1 MNAKIISDSSCDLND
16 DIIRD
21 FDIDI
26 LDIKSIYDGIDIVED
41 DYSMDE
47 FFKAQREGHVF
58 KTSQITTYEYLV
70 KFEEYAK
77 RGIDF
82 ICITISGK
90 MSGCYQNAKLAV
102 SELKEKYPDIKMTV
116 VDSKSASVGNG
127 LVTYYMGLACK
138 NNMEYDDLLEFSKF
152 LTSNVK
158 HLFTVFDLKYLY
170 EGGRVSKTGAKV
182 SSILNIMPILE
193 VSEDGEIYLSEVV
206 RGKNRAYNRM
216 AEIAKK
222 NTKEPGAD
230 TVFPVYGD
238 DISIL
243 DKFIEK
249 IKEEGF
255 KDFIP
260 LQVGNTIA
268 SHVGPD
274 ISGMAYLSES
284 IPEKYKKYL

>member
-1 MNAKIISDSSCDLND
+1 MNVKIISDSSCDLND
-16 DIIRD
+16 DIVRD
-21 FDIDI
+21 LDIDI
-26 LDIKSIYDGIDIVED
+26 LDIKSIYDGLNIVED

-77 RGIDF
+77 KGIDF
-82 ICITISGK
+82 ICITLSGK
-90 MSGCYQNAKLAV
+90 MSGCYQNAKIAAD
-102 SELKEKYPDIKMTV
+102 EIKEKYPDVRMTV
-116 VDSKSASVGNG
+116 IDSKSASVGNG
-127 LVTYYMGLACK
+127 LVTYYIGLASK
-138 NNMEYDDLLEFSKF
+138 NNMGYDELLEFSKF

-170 EGGRVSKTGAKV
+170 EGGRVSRTGAKV

-193 VSEDGEIYLSEVV
+193 LNEAGEIYVSEIV
-206 RGKNRAYNRM
+206 RGKNKAYNRM

-222 NTKEPGAD
+222 NSKEPRND

-243 DKFIEK
+243 DRFIKK

-255 KDFIP
+255 KNFIP
-260 LQVGNTIA
+260 LRVGNTIA

-274 ISGMAYLSES
+274 ISGMAYLSDN
-284 IPEKYKKYL
+284 IPEKFKKYL